1 MVYLLIGGLLF
12 WLIDTSRLEREEEEE
27 GVVELFV
34 LVLIKALL
42 VELEELEEGTFERCW
57 AIAWGIAA
65 EGI

>member
-57 AIAWGIAA
+57 AIA
-65 EGI
+65 